1 MAKTKWENNNVLK
14 EKSVD
19 IPEELKENINKL
31 LNENKINK
39 ILEDAQIVSNRYRN
53 NKP

>member
-1 MAKTKWENNNVLK
+1 MVKTKWKNNNVLK

-31 LNENKINK
+31 LKENQIN
-39 ILEDAQIVSNRYRN
+39 NRRTAN
-53 NKP
+53 NS